1 MDDNANQALMIS
13 FAILVFVIAMSVT
26 MYMFSTLMTTAE
38 SLTFHTDETNFYDN
52 VAVVG
57 TEGIERYVN
66 TETVIPTLYRY
77 YKEHFCVKIYDTT
90 NTANNGSSADKPVLV
105 QVLDVNLEGKVENA
119 AKNTRLEGKDSPA
132 DVKDYEAFSV
142 NSIYNNKQNWDSASS
157 NKLLYMFGVPWLG
170 STETMKQ
177 RIDFFI
183 NGSAGYI
190 NNTYVDYREH
200 PFHQMIDVTKNGKDG
215 DPKEYFQFKENFIS
229 YSYTGETMTTE
240 DGDVLI
246 TGANSKDKIVITYT
260 LVDIRAGKTE
270 KEIQEIQNKI
280 NEIKKDI

>member
-38 SLTFHTDETNFYDN
+38 TLTFHTDETNFYDN

-57 TEGIERYVN
+57 SEGIERYVN

-90 NTANNGSSADKPVLV
+90 GTAKTGSTESGPNNPILV
-105 QVLDVNLEGKVENA
+105 QLLDVNLEGKVENA
-119 AKNTRLEGKDSPA
+119 AKNTRIDGTKTEY
-132 DVKDYEAFSV
+132 YEADAL
-142 NSIYNNKQNWDSASS
+142 NRLYNNKSD
-157 NKLLYMFGVPWLG
+157 KLLYMFGVPWLG
-170 STETMKQ
+170 STEDMKL
-177 RIDFFI
+177 RVDFLI
-183 NGSAGYI
+183 NGNAGYI
-190 NNTYVDYREH
+190 NNQYVDYRKH
-200 PFHQMIDVTKNGKDG
+200 PFHQMINITKNGKDG
-215 DPKEYFQFKENFIS
+215 VSKEYFQFKENFIS

-240 DGDVLI
+240 DGDVLV

-260 LVDIRAGKTE
+260 LVDIRNDNPEAKEEIE
-270 KEIQEIQNKI
+270 KKIQELNK
-280 NEIKKDI
+280 